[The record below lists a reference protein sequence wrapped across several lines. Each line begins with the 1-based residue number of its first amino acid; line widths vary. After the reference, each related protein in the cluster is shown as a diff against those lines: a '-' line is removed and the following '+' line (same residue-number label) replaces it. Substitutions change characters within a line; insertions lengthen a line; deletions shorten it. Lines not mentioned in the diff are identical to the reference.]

1 MKIIEFPE
9 EEFRELNRMIYN
21 VFKYFSRVTSNL
33 GTEDKRVQTP
43 TEVLRTEL
51 YPWQCYKFD
60 YLDKHLLI
68 HRHRSG
74 HFSLECQ
81 GFVLTKLKPY
91 HDKRRVQ
98 HDYRFQ
104 NYYGD
109 YVNLSDCVDSF
120 NRVVKNIC
128 SGELGELF

>member
-9 EEFRELNRMIYN
+9 EEFLELNRMIYN
-21 VFKYFSRVTSNL
+21 TFKYFSRVVSNL
-33 GTEDKRVQTP
+33 GVVDKRVQSP
-43 TEVLRTEL
+43 TDVLRTEL

-68 HRHRSG
+68 HRHRNG

-81 GFVLTKLKPY
+81 GFVLTKIMPY

-98 HDYRFQ
+98 HDYRYQ

-109 YVNLSDCVDSF
+109 YDKLSDCVLAF

-128 SGELGELF
+128 SGNLGDLF

>member
-1 MKIIEFPE
+1 MKTIEFPE

-21 VFKYFSRVTSNL
+21 VFKYFSRISSNL
-33 GTEDKRVQTP
+33 SVEDKRVQIP
-43 TEVLRTEL
+43 SEVLRTEL

-68 HRHRSG
+68 HRFRNG

-81 GFVLTKLKPY
+81 GFVLTKIPAY
-91 HDKRRVQ
+91 HDSRRVK
-98 HDYRFQ
+98 HDYRYQ

-109 YVNLSDCVDSF
+109 FDKLEDCVKSF
-120 NRVVKNIC
+120 NRVVKNIANE
-128 SGELGELF
+128 ELGELF

>member
-1 MKIIEFPE
+1 MKTIEFPE

-21 VFKYFSRVTSNL
+21 IFKYFSRISSNL
-33 GTEDKRVQTP
+33 TVEDKRVQIP
-43 TEVLRTEL
+43 SDVLRTEL

-68 HRHRSG
+68 HRFRNG

-81 GFVLTKLKPY
+81 GFVLTKIPAY

-98 HDYRFQ
+98 HDYRYQ

-109 YVNLSDCVDSF
+109 FEKLEDCVKSF
-120 NRVVKNIC
+120 NHVVKNIANE
-128 SGELGELF
+128 ELGELF